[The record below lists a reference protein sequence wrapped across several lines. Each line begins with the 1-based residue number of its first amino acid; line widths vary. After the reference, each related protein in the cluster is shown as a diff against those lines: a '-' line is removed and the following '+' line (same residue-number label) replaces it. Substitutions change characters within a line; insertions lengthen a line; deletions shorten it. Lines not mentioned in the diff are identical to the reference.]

1 MFEML
6 RLSLLTAVGTL
17 ALVLAGAAGAAE
29 IARPITY
36 EVPFSGK
43 PGGPAEGRIKAET
56 RGGRLAGYLILEEK
70 RVLGEDWVGIRLGN
84 RRPNDRLGWVEEERV
99 TRIDAHYKVHV
110 SLRSR
115 TMALFR
121 GERRVWRI
129 SVVIGARETPTPRG
143 IFAIHDF
150 YRVRNELRPWQIDL
164 TAHSE
169 VHRTF
174 QGGPGRVAIHGR
186 HGSLAVPWGI
196 RASNGCV
203 RSPDWALR
211 SLRRLAPVGTPV
223 VVR

>member
-6 RLSLLTAVGTL
+6 RLGVVTVVGTL
-17 ALVLAGAAGAAE
+17 ALLLAGAAGAAE

-36 EVPFSGK
+36 KVPFSGK

-70 RVLGEDWVGIRLGN
+70 RVRGEDWVGVRLGTE
-84 RRPNDRLGWVEEERV
+84 RPNDRLGWVEEERV
-99 TRIDAHYKVHV
+99 TRVEARYKVHV

-115 TMALFR
+115 TIALFR
-121 GERRVWRI
+121 GEKRIWRTR
-129 SVVIGARETPTPRG
+129 VVIGARETPTPRG
-143 IFAIHDF
+143 VFAIHDF
-150 YRVRNELRPWQIDL
+150 YRVNNELRPWQIDL

-186 HGSLAVPWGI
+186 HGSLRVPWGI

-203 RSPDWALR
+203 RSPDWVLR

>member
-6 RLSLLTAVGTL
+6 RLGVLTAVGTL
-17 ALVLAGAAGAAE
+17 ALLLAGGAGAAE

-36 EVPFSGK
+36 KAPFSGK

-70 RVLGEDWVGIRLGN
+70 RVRGEDWVGVRLGN
-84 RRPNDRLGWVEEERV
+84 RRPNDRLGWVEEERI
-99 TRIDAHYKVHV
+99 TRVDARYKVHV

-115 TMALFR
+115 TIALFR
-121 GERRVWRI
+121 GEKRIWRTR
-129 SVVIGARETPTPRG
+129 VVIGSRETPTPRG
-143 IFAIHDF
+143 VFAIHDF
-150 YRVRNELRPWQIDL
+150 YRVNNELRPWQIDL

-174 QGGPGRVAIHGR
+174 QGGPGRVALHGR
-186 HGSLAVPWGI
+186 HGSLRVPWGI

-203 RSPDWALR
+203 RSPDWVLR